1 MQRWLILLAT
11 TLVLGGLISAC
22 GGSSSSTSS
31 STSGGETSA
40 SEPSGSE
47 GSSAS
52 NGVAEAKAYV
62 KEHSDLEGLDWPK
75 PPEEPYNPG
84 KGKMAIITCGLAGQ
98 GCLLL
103 AEQVKRA
110 VEAAGWEPG
119 PLGDGEFSASV
130 QSGLVQ
136 KAVEEKVDGIVID
149 SIDLSQIK
157 GAVETA
163 EKAGIPMVC
172 VSCGPTPGFPEGPGA
187 PVPIVPTG
195 TSAGIGTAIGNYV
208 VANSGGKASMVN
220 FVDHAFSNVVERAEA
235 MKAVIEERCP
245 ECSYK
250 EVPFPTEDL
259 TKPGPPTFTATLSS
273 EPEVEWVLAPSAT
286 FTIPMTTT
294 AEQQD
299 PSLKIAAIDPEPLFL
314 EQIKKGDV
322 AQATVYTPYNYVGW
336 AGVDE
341 VIRQAAGLEP
351 WPAEEMPYALITKA
365 NVDQPLSVA
374 PRYYSPPDFN
384 YEAMFKKLWSGK

>member
-1 MQRWLILLAT
+1 MRRWLVLLAMA
-11 TLVLGGLISAC
+11 LALGGLLAAC
-22 GGSSSSTSS
+22 GGGSSSTSS
-31 STSGGETSA
+31 GSTSAETESSA
-40 SEPSGSE
+40 SEES
-47 GSSAS
+47 SSAS
-52 NGVAEAKAYV
+52 NGVAEAKQYV

-75 PPEEPYNPG
+75 PPNEPYNPG

-130 QSGLVQ
+130 QSGLIL
-136 KAVEEKVDGIVID
+136 KAVQEKVSGIVID
-149 SIDLSQIK
+149 SIDLSQVK
-157 GAVETA
+157 TAVEAA
-163 EKAGIPMVC
+163 EKANIPMVC
-172 VSCGPTPGFPEGPGA
+172 VSCGPTPGFPEGPNA

-195 TSAGIGTAIGNYV
+195 TSEGIGTAIGNYV
-208 VANSGGKASMVN
+208 VANSGGKASIVN
-220 FVDHAFSNVVERAEA
+220 FVDHAFSNVIERAEA

-250 EVPFPTEDL
+250 EIPFPTEDL
-259 TKPGPPTFTATLSS
+259 TKPGPPTFDATLAS
-273 EPEVEWVLAPSAT
+273 EPETEWVLAPSAT

-294 AEQQD
+294 AEEQGL
-299 PSLKIAAIDPEPLFL
+299 SLKIAAIDPEPLFL
-314 EQIKKGDV
+314 EQIKKGTV

-336 AGVDE
+336 VGVDE

-384 YEAMFKKLWSGK
+384 YEAMFKKLWSGE